1 MAFGS
6 APSFGTN
13 PLSKINVGDPYGTTP
28 AARLQRAL
36 AGSTFSKKGLLTD
49 YGQGKFDMTKG
60 YKKQV
65 PRTSAQFA
73 SRGLETSGLK
83 NMALAEQAAAFDR
96 QRAES
101 RGALDRAL
109 FNLAVENL
117 GEYGG
122 YSGSRFEDVMGA
134 SSGRAERAAQIR
146 EALA

>member
-13 PLSKINVGDPYGTTP
+13 PISKYNLRDPYGTTP
-28 AARLQRAL
+28 SARMSRAL
-36 AGSTFSKKGLLTD
+36 AGTTFSKKGALTN
-49 YGQGKFDMTKG
+49 YGQNKFDMTKG

-96 QRAES
+96 QRSEA
-101 RGALDRAL
+101 RGALDQAL
-109 FNLAVENL
+109 FNIALENL
-117 GEYGG
+117 NTYGD
-122 YSGSRFEDVMGA
+122 YSGSRFEDVMGTA
-134 SSGRAERAAQIR
+134 SGRAERAAQIR
-146 EALA
+146 EALS